1 MQCLLLA
8 PKSSELPILEEIGIR
23 VPTLIPLY
31 ANYTGAIQ
39 FALNP
44 TYHERTKYI
53 EVKCHIIQ
61 EKLPDKLQ

>member
-8 PKSSELPILEEIGIR
+8 PKSFELAILEEIGIK
-23 VPTLIPLY
+23 VPTLVPLY
-31 ANYTGAIQ
+31 ANYTSANQ

-53 EVKCHIIQ
+53 EVKCHIIR